1 MKIKCLI
8 IDDEPIAR
16 DVIRAHLEKLDDF
29 EIVGEH
35 ENALEALSFL
45 KQNRIDL
52 IFLDI
57 RMPRLS
63 GLDFLRSLKNPP
75 KTIITTAY
83 REFALD
89 GFDLHVVDYL
99 LKPIAFERFLQAIDK
114 YYESLS
120 YPITLNNAETPL
132 SQDAFI
138 YLRDNRKTHK
148 VYLSEITIIE
158 SMGEYIK
165 VHCGKKKVMTRCSLS
180 MIERSLPSDRFIRTH
195 HSFIVSITHITA
207 FTASTVEVEETE
219 IPISRK
225 YKNLVMKS
233 LNKESA

>member
-8 IDDEPIAR
+8 IDDEPLAR
-16 DVIRAHLEKLDDF
+16 DIIRTYLGRLDDF
-29 EIVGEH
+29 EIAHEH

-57 RMPRLS
+57 NMPRLS
-63 GLDFLRSLKNPP
+63 GLDFLRSLKSPP
-75 KTIITTAY
+75 KTIITTAH
-83 REFALD
+83 REHALD

-99 LKPIAFERFLQAIDK
+99 LKPISFERFLQSIDK

-120 YPITLNNAETPL
+120 YPISINNAESPL
-132 SQDAFI
+132 SQDAFL

-148 VYLSEITIIE
+148 VYLSDIRIIE

-165 VHCGKKKVMTRCSLS
+165 VHSGDRKLMTRCSLS
-180 MIERSLPSDRFIRTH
+180 VIEGTLPNDRFIRTH
-195 HSFIVSITHITA
+195 NSFIVSIAHITA
-207 FTASTVEVEETE
+207 FTASTVEIGDIE

-233 LNKESA
+233 LKNSN

>member
-29 EIVGEH
+29 EIVQEH

-57 RMPRLS
+57 SMPHLS
-63 GLDFLRSLKNPP
+63 GLDFLRSLKSPP

-83 REFALD
+83 RKYALD

-99 LKPIAFERFLQAIDK
+99 LKPISFKRFLQAIDH

-120 YPITLNNAETPL
+120 ASFSLNAPALPL
-132 SQDAFI
+132 SQDAVL

-148 VYLSEITIIE
+148 VSLSKISHIE

-165 VHCGKKKVMTRCSLS
+165 VHTREKQVMTRCSLS
-180 MIERSLPSDRFIRTH
+180 AIERALPGDRFIRTH
-195 HSFIVSITHITA
+195 NSFIVSIDHITA
-207 FTASTVEVEETE
+207 FTASTIEIGDLE

-225 YKNLVMKS
+225 YKNQVLLS
-233 LNKESA
+233 LNSET

>member
-16 DVIRAHLEKLDDF
+16 DVIRSHLEKLGDF
-29 EIVGEH
+29 EIVQEH

-57 RMPRLS
+57 SMPRLS
-63 GLDFLRSLKNPP
+63 GLDFLRSLRSPP
-75 KTIITTAY
+75 KTIITTAF
-83 REFALD
+83 REYALE

-99 LKPIAFERFLQAIDK
+99 LKPISFKRFLQAIDH
-114 YYESLS
+114 YYDSLS
-120 YPITLNNAETPL
+120 SPFSLNESASPL
-132 SQDAFI
+132 TRDAFL

-148 VYLSEITIIE
+148 VYLSEISLIE

-165 VHCGKKKVMTRCSLS
+165 VHTAKKQVMTRCSLS
-180 MIERSLPSDRFIRTH
+180 AIERVLPGDLFVRTH
-195 HSFIVSITHITA
+195 NSFVVPVDRITA
-207 FTASTVEVEETE
+207 FTASTIEIGNMEV
-219 IPISRK
+219 PISRK
-225 YKNLVMKS
+225 YKSQVMKS
-233 LNKESA
+233 LNKDV

>member
-29 EIVGEH
+29 EIVQEH
-35 ENALEALSFL
+35 ENALDALSFL

-57 RMPRLS
+57 NMPRLS
-63 GLDFLRSLKNPP
+63 GLDFLRSQKSPP
-75 KTIITTAY
+75 RTIITTAY
-83 REFALD
+83 REHALD

-99 LKPIAFERFLQAIDK
+99 LKPISFKRFLQAIDH

-120 YPITLNNAETPL
+120 CSFSLNQSSSPL
-132 SQDAFI
+132 AQDAFL

-148 VYLSEITIIE
+148 VFLSEIRFIE

-165 VHCGKKKVMTRCSLS
+165 VHTGEKQLMTRCSLS
-180 MIERSLPSDRFIRTH
+180 TIERALPGDHFIRSH
-195 HSFIVSITHITA
+195 NSFIISVDRITA
-207 FTASTVEVEETE
+207 FTASTIEIGDKEV
-219 IPISRK
+219 PISRK
-225 YKNLVMKS
+225 YKNQVLKS
-233 LNKESA
+233 LNDGT

>member
-16 DVIRAHLEKLDDF
+16 EVIRAHLEKLDDF
-29 EIVGEH
+29 EIVQEH

-57 RMPRLS
+57 SMPRLS
-63 GLDFLRSLKNPP
+63 GLDFLRSLKSPP

-83 REFALD
+83 REYALD
-89 GFDLHVVDYL
+89 GFDLHVIDYL
-99 LKPIAFERFLQAIDK
+99 LKPISFKRFLQAIDH

-120 YPITLNNAETPL
+120 SPFSLSGSMSPL
-132 SQDAFI
+132 SQNAFL

-148 VYLSEITIIE
+148 VFLSEISLIE
-158 SMGEYIK
+158 SVDEYIK
-165 VHCGKKKVMTRCSLS
+165 VHAGEKQVMTRCSLS
-180 MIERSLPSDRFIRTH
+180 SIERALPGNRFVRTH
-195 HSFIVSITHITA
+195 NSFVVAIDHITA
-207 FTASTVEVEETE
+207 FTASTIEIGDVEV
-219 IPISRK
+219 PISRK
-225 YKNLVMKS
+225 YKNQVLKS
-233 LNKESA
+233 LTDGS

>member
-16 DVIRAHLEKLDDF
+16 DVIRAHLEKLEDF
-29 EIVGEH
+29 EIIQEH

-45 KQNRIDL
+45 KKNRIDL

-57 RMPRLS
+57 SMPRLS
-63 GLDFLRSLKNPP
+63 GLDFLRSLKSPP

-83 REFALD
+83 REYALD

-99 LKPIAFERFLQAIDK
+99 LKPISFERFLQAIDH
-114 YYESLS
+114 YYDSLS
-120 YPITLNNAETPL
+120 SPVSLNQSASPL
-132 SQDAFI
+132 SQEAFL

-148 VYLSEITIIE
+148 IFLSEIKLIE
-158 SMGEYIK
+158 SAGEYIK
-165 VHCGKKKVMTRCSLS
+165 VYSQEKQIMTRCSLS
-180 MIERSLPSDRFIRTH
+180 TIEKLLPGDLFVRTH
-195 HSFIVSITHITA
+195 NSFVVSLNRITA
-207 FTASTVEVEETE
+207 FTASTIEIGDVE

-225 YKNLVMKS
+225 YKNQVLKS
-233 LNKESA
+233 LNDNG

>member
-57 RMPRLS
+57 RMPMLS

-99 LKPIAFERFLQAIDK
+99 LKPIAFERFLQAIGVV
-114 YYESLS
+114 
-120 YPITLNNAETPL
+120 
-132 SQDAFI
+132 
-138 YLRDNRKTHK
+138 R
-148 VYLSEITIIE
+148 
-158 SMGEYIK
+158 
-165 VHCGKKKVMTRCSLS
+165 
-180 MIERSLPSDRFIRTH
+180 
-195 HSFIVSITHITA
+195 VSITLGKQSVI
-207 FTASTVEVEETE
+207 
-219 IPISRK
+219 
-225 YKNLVMKS
+225 Y
-233 LNKESA
+233 